1 MVNQS
6 IDLLDHTAKLLL
18 LCLQLVMQAIENQ
31 HEAVKLLILRLVL
44 SLIAAI
50 EQAELTLELILDRR
64 RIRTSLHL
72 LFTVDCNE
80 IGKLRALFALTDLD
94 NDAHDDIFEGVFAIG
109 LVVSDLTRDLL
120 DRIRNLHD
128 VIAGELAL
136 LLQDLVLVDQ
146 KIPPETLLLILL
158 DHLLH
163 LLMRQDQK
171 LSIRLAPE
179 IHVHIILH
187 EEGPVVDSRSLI
199 KRLNDELI
207 LFKLSVDIDHSV
219 FDED

>member
-44 SLIAAI
+44 CLIAAI
-50 EQAELTLELILDRR
+50 EQAELTLELILDRC

-179 IHVHIILH
+179 IHVHIVLH
-187 EEGPVVDSRSLI
+187 EEGPVVDCGSLV

-207 LFKLSVDIDHSV
+207 LFKLGVDIDHSV

>member
-18 LCLQLVMQAIENQ
+18 LGLQLVMQAIENQ

-44 SLIAAI
+44 CLIAAI
-50 EQAELTLELILDRR
+50 EQAELTLELILDRC

-179 IHVHIILH
+179 IHVHIVLH
-187 EEGPVVDSRSLI
+187 EEGPVVDSGSLV

-207 LFKLSVDIDHSV
+207 LFKLGVDIDHSV

>member
-18 LCLQLVMQAIENQ
+18 LGLQLVMQAIENQ

-44 SLIAAI
+44 CLIAAI
-50 EQAELTLELILDRR
+50 EQAELTLELILDRC

-179 IHVHIILH
+179 IHVHIVLH
-187 EEGPVVDSRSLI
+187 EEGPVVDSRSLVE
-199 KRLNDELI
+199 RLNDELI
-207 LFKLSVDIDHSV
+207 LFKLGIDIDHSV

>member
-18 LCLQLVMQAIENQ
+18 LGLQLVMQAIENQ

-44 SLIAAI
+44 CLIAAI
-50 EQAELTLELILDRR
+50 EQAELTLELILDRC

-179 IHVHIILH
+179 IHVHIVLH
-187 EEGPVVDSRSLI
+187 EEGPVVDCGSLV

-207 LFKLSVDIDHSV
+207 LFKLGVDIDHSV

>member
-1 MVNQS
+1 M
-6 IDLLDHTAKLLL
+6 
-18 LCLQLVMQAIENQ
+18 
-31 HEAVKLLILRLVL
+31 
-44 SLIAAI
+44 IAAI
-50 EQAELTLELILDRR
+50 EQAELTLELILDRC

-128 VIAGELAL
+128 VIAGEFAL

-179 IHVHIILH
+179 IHVHIVLH
-187 EEGPVVDSRSLI
+187 EEGPVVDCGSLV

-207 LFKLSVDIDHSV
+207 LFKLGVDIDHSV

>member
-18 LCLQLVMQAIENQ
+18 LGLQLVMQAIENQ

-44 SLIAAI
+44 CLIAAI
-50 EQAELTLELILDRR
+50 EQAELTLELILDRC

-179 IHVHIILH
+179 IHVHIVLH
-187 EEGPVVDSRSLI
+187 EEGPVVDSRSLV

-207 LFKLSVDIDHSV
+207 LFKLGIDIDHSV

>member
-31 HEAVKLLILRLVL
+31 HEAVKLFILRLVF

-109 LVVSDLTRDLL
+109 LIISYLTRDLL

-128 VIAGELAL
+128 VIAGEFAL

-179 IHVHIILH
+179 IHVHIVLH
-187 EEGPVVDSRSLI
+187 EEGPVVDSGSLV

-207 LFKLSVDIDHSV
+207 LFKLGIDIDHSV

>member
-1 MVNQS
+1 
-6 IDLLDHTAKLLL
+6 
-18 LCLQLVMQAIENQ
+18 MQAIENQ

-50 EQAELTLELILDRR
+50 EQAELTLELIFDRCWVG
-64 RIRTSLHL
+64 TSLHL

-80 IGKLRALFALTDLD
+80 IGKLRALLALTDLD
-94 NDAHDDIFEGVFAIG
+94 NDAHDDIFEGVFSIG
-109 LVVSDLTRDLL
+109 LVVSDLTGDLL
-120 DRIRNLHD
+120 DRIWNLHD
-128 VIAGELAL
+128 VVAGELAL
-136 LLQDLVLVDQ
+136 LLQDLVLIDQ

-158 DHLLH
+158 DHLFH

-187 EEGPVVDSRSLI
+187 EEGPMVDSGSLV
-199 KRLNDELI
+199 KRLNDEFI
-207 LFKLSVDIDHSV
+207 LFKLGVDIDHSV